1 MTDESP
7 TTLRTALDVLDFRR
21 RVAEIY
27 RTVRAAAR
35 PDEGHALWVRERG
48 RLLAEHPASPVP
60 AEHRGAGTSIEVAA
74 YDEAFR
80 FVVEVQDAPAER
92 IEVVTGTDGT
102 VVFDRVGR
110 VELDGSIGGLGSLDV
125 WWHGGYGGGVFVP
138 LRDGTSGRTGY
149 GGGRYVLDTTKG
161 ADLGPEPS
169 GPGPARVGP
178 GRILVVDLN
187 FAYHPSCAYDPAWAC
202 PLAPPGNRLDA
213 DVAAGEVYSGPWA
226 H

>member
-7 TTLRTALDVLDFRR
+7 TTLADVLDVLDFRR

-27 RTVRAAAR
+27 RAVRAAAD
-35 PDEGHALWVRERG
+35 PEAGHALWVRERG
-48 RLLAEHPASPVP
+48 RLLAEHPASPVQ
-60 AEHRGAGTSIEVAA
+60 AEHRGAGARVEVAA

-80 FVVEVQDAPAER
+80 FVVEVQDAPADR
-92 IEVVTGTDGT
+92 IEVVTGSDGT
-102 VVFDRVGR
+102 VAFDRVGR
-110 VELDGSIGGLGSLDV
+110 VELDGLGSLEV
-125 WWHGGYGGGVFVP
+125 WWHAGYGGGVFVP

-161 ADLGPEPS
+161 ADLGPDLTGPS
-169 GPGPARVGP
+169 PDGRRPGST
-178 GRILVVDLN
+178 LVVDLN
-187 FAYHPSCAYDPAWAC
+187 FAYHPSCAYDPDWAC

-213 DVAAGEVYSGPWA
+213 DVPVGELYRGPWA